1 MVSKV
6 PIRPPMLKIAVAWV
20 FQDSTNMLV
29 AVLSMPSCSASICAR
44 FAATTGMKALQL
56 HQVSSATITT
66 ISALRVLGQMSGAKI
81 SRSRGGGA
89 VAAAFSQRSGS
100 LTRVRIQNAKAAGS
114 KPKSST

>member
-29 AVLSMPSCSASICAR
+29 AVLSMPSRSASTCAR
-44 FAATTGMKALQL
+44 LAATTGMNALQL
-56 HQVSSATITT
+56 HQVTNAITATTK
-66 ISALRVLGQMSGAKI
+66 ALRVCGQSCGVKI
-81 SRSRGGGA
+81 SRNRGGGA
-89 VAAAFSQRSGS
+89 VAAVFSQRSGS
-100 LTRVRIQNAKAAGS
+100 LTRVRIQNANAAGS